1 MLANN
6 SRPVANPLVK
16 FREIFGDGAILFDPD
31 SYNGFILQPAV
42 GVFIWKCLNGRNTVE
57 DILTELRGSC
67 DNVPE
72 GAELPVRNFIQDLVE
87 NGLAGFQFQE
97 AGIRPDKKSGKVKKG
112 ERIEWEIP
120 VLRKVLTKAGNGA
133 LMNIAAFIPGGGSF
147 VVRGQSGGG
156 CGCGCSGII

>member
-1 MLANN
+1 LLANN
-6 SRPVANPLVK
+6 SMPVANPLVK
-16 FREIFGDGAILFDPD
+16 LREVFDYGAILFDPD
-31 SYNGFILQPAV
+31 SRDGFVLQPV

-87 NGLAGFQFQE
+87 NGLVGSQFRE
-97 AGIRPDKKSGKVKKG
+97 AGIGLDKKSGEVKKG

-120 VLRKVLTKAGNGA
+120 VLTKVLAKAGNGA

-156 CGCGCSGII
+156 CGCGCGGSI

>member
-1 MLANN
+1 MLTNN

-16 FREIFGDGAILFDPD
+16 FREIVDDGILFDPD
-31 SYNGFILQPAV
+31 SYNGFVLQPV

-97 AGIRPDKKSGKVKKG
+97 AGIRPDKKPGEVKKG
-112 ERIEWEIP
+112 EGIEWEIP
-120 VLRKVLTKAGNGA
+120 VLRKVLAKAGNGA
-133 LMNIAAFIPGGGSF
+133 LMNIAAFIPGSGSF
-147 VVRGQSGGG
+147 VVRGGGGG
-156 CGCGCSGII
+156 CGCSGMA